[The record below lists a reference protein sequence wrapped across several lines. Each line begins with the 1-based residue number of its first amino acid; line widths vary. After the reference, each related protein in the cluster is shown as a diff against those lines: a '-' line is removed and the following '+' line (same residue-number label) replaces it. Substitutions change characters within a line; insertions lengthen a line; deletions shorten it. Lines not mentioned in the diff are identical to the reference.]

1 MSGAPLPRSLER
13 LIEAL
18 SRLPGVGPRTAERL
32 AFHILRTPLADAQAL
47 AGAISTMREQTRP
60 CEICGHVADE
70 VRCRICTDDSR
81 DASLLCVVEEP
92 LDLIAIE
99 RTGAFRGR
107 YHVLNGALSPM
118 AGVGPGELRMR
129 ELFERV
135 DAAAA
140 AGSPIREVIIA
151 TNPSPEGDVTL
162 LYLQERLGS
171 KVASITSMA
180 RGLPFGADLQY
191 ADAVTIL
198 RSLEERRGVES

>member
-1 MSGAPLPRSLER
+1 MSSGAALPSSVER

-32 AFHILRTPLADAQAL
+32 AFHLMRTPEPEALALADAITA
-47 AGAISTMREQTRP
+47 MRATTRP
-60 CEICGHVADE
+60 CTICGHVSDE
-70 VRCRICTDDSR
+70 ARCRICRDGTR
-81 DASLLCVVEEP
+81 DAGLLCVVEEA
-92 LDLIAIE
+92 LDLVAIE

-118 AGVGPGELRMR
+118 SGIGPGQLRVKEL
-129 ELFERV
+129 LERIDTAV
-135 DAAAA
+135 AE
-140 AGSPIREVIIA
+140 GHPVREVIIA

-162 LYLQERLGS
+162 LYLQERLAA
-171 KVASITSMA
+171 KVPAITSMA

-198 RSLEERRGVES
+198 RSLEERRGVE

>member
-32 AFHILRTPLADAQAL
+32 AFHILRTPIADAQAL
-47 AGAISTMREQTRP
+47 AGAISTAREQTRP
-60 CEICGHVADE
+60 CEVCGHVADD
-70 VRCRICTDDSR
+70 VRCRICLDESR
-81 DASLLCVVEEP
+81 DSSTLCVVEEP

-135 DAAAA
+135 AAAET
-140 AGSPIREVIIA
+140 AGRPIREVIIA

-171 KVASITSMA
+171 SVPKITSMA

-198 RSLEERRGVES
+198 RSLEERRGVE